1 MLSSPALSISQRRVS
16 DMNIHRKAPAYKQAK
31 ARLNACFA
39 KTGKIPSIRELK
51 AECGGA
57 GSNET
62 YQQYL
67 KRWQAER
74 SQASGTM
81 PGLLALRNQV
91 QANADIMIAIIDQT
105 MQQVARLGLLEH
117 DQAGADDTDLD
128 NTECDG
134 GDPDFDDEDI
144 GSASQARLIDQ
155 PTAGDAD
162 QSADKADAAREP
174 EHADADADAPVAPA
188 PAVGLQTP
196 SADEITALSQTF
208 AEQAEPLFLEADDEP
223 EIDGS
228 VMPINRANPY
238 GEQSVSRS
246 APMPIDSTD
255 PLIDDTSLSR
265 FNGGSQQTALPFE
278 PNQPE
283 QGESDSTG
291 GSANGAA

>member
-1 MLSSPALSISQRRVS
+1 
-16 DMNIHRKAPAYKQAK
+16 MNIHRKAPAYEQAK
-31 ARLNACFA
+31 ARLNSFFA
-39 KTGKIPSIRELK
+39 RTGKIPSIRELK
-51 AECGGA
+51 ADCGGA

-105 MQQVARLGLLEH
+105 MQQVARLGLLE
-117 DQAGADDTDLD
+117 DGQDGAYDGDLD
-128 NTECDG
+128 NTECGD
-134 GDPDFDDEDI
+134 GDPDFDGEDI
-144 GSASQARLIDQ
+144 GSATQARLIDQ

-162 QSADKADAAREP
+162 QSAEKADAAREP
-174 EHADADADAPVAPA
+174 EHADADADADAPVAPA
-188 PAVGLQTP
+188 PAVGLQTLP
-196 SADEITALSQTF
+196 ADEIAALSQTF

-223 EIDGS
+223 DIDGS
-228 VMPINRANPY
+228 VKPITRANAY
-238 GEQSVSRS
+238 GEHTVSRS

-255 PLIDDTSLSR
+255 PLMNDTSLSR
-265 FNGGSQQTALPFE
+265 SNGGGQQTTFPFG

>member
-1 MLSSPALSISQRRVS
+1 
-16 DMNIHRKAPAYKQAK
+16 MNMHRKAPAYEQAK
-31 ARLNACFA
+31 ARLNSCFA
-39 KTGKIPSIRELK
+39 RTGKIPSIRELK

-67 KRWQAER
+67 KRWQAEQ

-81 PGLLALRNQV
+81 PGLVALRNQV
-91 QANADIMIAIIDQT
+91 QANAEIMCAIIDQI
-105 MQQVARLGLLEH
+105 MQHNARFGLLEGGQ
-117 DQAGADDTDLD
+117 DGAYDADLD
-128 NTECDG
+128 NIECDD
-134 GDPDFDDEDI
+134 GDSDFEGEDI
-144 GSASQARLIDQ
+144 GSASQARLNNQ

-162 QSADKADAAREP
+162 QSAVKADAAREP
-174 EHADADADAPVAPA
+174 EHADADADAPFAPA

-196 SADEITALSQTF
+196 SADEIAALSQTF

-228 VMPINRANPY
+228 VMPITRANAY
-238 GEQSVSRS
+238 GEHTVSRS

-255 PLIDDTSLSR
+255 PLMNDTSLSR
-265 FNGGSQQTALPFE
+265 FNGGGQQTALPFE

-291 GSANGAA
+291 GSASGTA

>member
-1 MLSSPALSISQRRVS
+1 
-16 DMNIHRKAPAYKQAK
+16 MNIHRKAPAYEQAR
-31 ARLNACFA
+31 ARLNSFFA
-39 KTGKIPSIRELK
+39 RTGKIPSIRELK

-81 PGLLALRNQV
+81 PSLLALRNQV
-91 QANADIMIAIIDQT
+91 QANAEIMFAIIDQT
-105 MQQVARLGLLEH
+105 MQQLARLGLLE
-117 DQAGADDTDLD
+117 DGQDGACDGDLD
-128 NTECDG
+128 DTECDD
-134 GDPDFDDEDI
+134 GDPDFDGEDI

-162 QSADKADAAREP
+162 QSADKADAARAT
-174 EHADADADAPVAPA
+174 EHADAPVIPA
-188 PAVGLQTP
+188 TTVGLRTP
-196 SADEITALSQTF
+196 SADEIAALSHDF
-208 AEQAEPLFLEADDEP
+208 AEQAEPLFLEADDAP
-223 EIDGS
+223 DIDGS
-228 VMPINRANPY
+228 VMPITRANAY
-238 GEQSVSRS
+238 GEHTVSRS

-255 PLIDDTSLSR
+255 PLMNDTSLSR
-265 FNGGSQQTALPFE
+265 FNGGGQQTALPFE

>member
-1 MLSSPALSISQRRVS
+1 
-16 DMNIHRKAPAYKQAK
+16 MNIHRKALPYEQAK
-31 ARLNACFA
+31 ARLNSFFA
-39 KTGKIPSIRELK
+39 RTGKIPSIRELK

-62 YQQYL
+62 YQLYL
-67 KRWQAER
+67 KRWQAEQ

-81 PGLLALRNQV
+81 PGLLALRYQV

-105 MQQVARLGLLEH
+105 MQQVARLGLLEGGQ
-117 DQAGADDTDLD
+117 DGACDGDLD
-128 NTECDG
+128 NTECDD
-134 GDPDFDDEDI
+134 GDPDFDGEEI

-162 QSADKADAAREP
+162 QSGDEADAAREP

-196 SADEITALSQTF
+196 SANEIAALSQTF
-208 AEQAEPLFLEADDEP
+208 AEQAEPLFLEADDAP
-223 EIDGS
+223 DIDGS
-228 VMPINRANPY
+228 VMPITRANAY
-238 GEQSVSRS
+238 GEHTVSRS

-255 PLIDDTSLSR
+255 TLTNDTSLSR
-265 FNGGSQQTALPFE
+265 SNGGGQQTTFPFG

-283 QGESDSTG
+283 QGESDTTG